1 MAGATPKLIK
11 ELRELSGAGMLD
23 CKKAL
28 NECEGD
34 IDKAMSFLRESGLA
48 KAAKKSGNV
57 AAEGL
62 VSIMI
67 NDDNTMATMT
77 EINSQTDFVAK
88 NADFVALKD
97 EITAHVQVTGSTTTE
112 ELNETTIN
120 GTNFAEYLNGKIAV
134 IGENIVARR
143 MATISTDNGVV
154 NGYVHTNGK
163 VGVILAATCA
173 PESKERALGLLKNLG
188 MHAAA
193 MKPSVISYKDL
204 DPEFVESE
212 NKAIIADIEKENE
225 ELVRLGK
232 PLKNIPEF
240 VSACQLTEE
249 AIATAKAKMKEEL
262 LAEGKPEQVIEERI
276 LPGKVDR
283 WIEDNTQL
291 DKTQALLSQTYVLDD
306 SMTVEQAINACDAS
320 IELVEYV
327 KFELGEGI
335 EKKEEDFAAEV
346 AAQMGN

>member
-34 IDKAMSFLRESGLA
+34 IEKSQQWLREQGLS

-62 VSIMI
+62 ISILVSE
-67 NDDNTMATMT
+67 DGKKATMT
-77 EINSQTDFVAK
+77 EVNSQTDFVAK
-88 NADFVALKD
+88 NDQFINLTK
-97 EITAHVQVTGSTTTE
+97 EITSHVQVTGV
-112 ELNETTIN
+112 NETESLAKTEIN
-120 GTNFAEYLNGKIAV
+120 GTTFEEYLNGKIAT
-134 IGENIVARR
+134 IGENIVARK

-154 NGYVHTNGK
+154 NGYVHMGK
-163 VGVILAATCA
+163 VGVILAATCDEA
-173 PESKERALGLLKNLG
+173 AKDKAADLLKKVA
-188 MHAAA
+188 MHAAS
-193 MKPSVISYKDL
+193 MKPTVISYKDL
-204 DPEFVESE
+204 DADFIESE

-240 VSACQLTEE
+240 VSAQQLTDD
-249 AIATAKAKMKEEL
+249 AIASAKEKMRAEL
-262 LAEGKPEQVIEERI
+262 IAEGKPEKVVDERI
-276 LPGKVDR
+276 LPGKIDR

-291 DKTQALLSQTYVLDD
+291 DKQLALLSQTYVIDD
-306 SMTVEQAINACDAS
+306 SKTVEQAIAECDGS
-320 IELVEYV
+320 IQVVEYIR
-327 KFELGEGI
+327 FELGEGI

>member
-11 ELRELSGAGMLD
+11 ELREKSGAGMLD

-34 IDKAMSFLRESGLA
+34 IEKAISYLREAGLS

-62 VSIMI
+62 VSILI
-67 NDDNTMATMT
+67 SDDNSKATMT
-77 EINSQTDFVAK
+77 EVNSQTDFVAK
-88 NADFVALKD
+88 NENFVNLTK
-97 EITAHVQVTGSTTTE
+97 EITAHVQAEGCSESE
-112 ELNETTIN
+112 ELLKTTIN
-120 GTNFAEYLNGKIAV
+120 GANFEEYLNNKIAT

-143 MATISTDNGVV
+143 MVTVSTDAGVV
-154 NGYVHTNGK
+154 NGYVHANGR
-163 VGVILAATCA
+163 VGVVLAATCA
-173 PESKERALGLLKNLG
+173 PEAKDKTVALLKNLG

-193 MKPSVISYKDL
+193 MKPTVIRYTDL
-204 DPEFVESE
+204 DAQFVESE

-232 PLKNIPEF
+232 PLKNIPEY
-240 VSACQLTEE
+240 VSASQLTDEVIE
-249 AIATAKAKMKEEL
+249 ATKVRMKDEL
-262 LAEGKPEQVIEERI
+262 LAEGKPEKIIDNIVK
-276 LPGKVDR
+276 GKIAR

-291 DKTQALLSQTYVLDD
+291 DSVHALLSQSYVIDD
-306 SMTVEQAINACDAS
+306 SMSVEEAIKATDDS
-320 IELVEYV
+320 IELVEYIR
-327 KFELGEGI
+327 FELGDGI

-346 AAQMGN
+346 AAQMAK

>member
-11 ELRELSGAGMLD
+11 ELRAQTGAGMLD

-34 IDKAMSFLRESGLA
+34 IEKAVAFLRESGLA

-62 VSIMI
+62 ISILI
-67 NDDNTMATMT
+67 NDDNTIATMT
-77 EINSQTDFVAK
+77 EVNSQTDFVAK
-88 NADFVALKD
+88 NDDFINLKN
-97 EITAHVQVTGSTTTE
+97 EITAHVQATESSTTE
-112 ELNETTIN
+112 ELNTTTIN
-120 GTNFAEYLNGKIAV
+120 GVNFEEYLNSKIAI
-134 IGENIVARR
+134 IGENIIARK
-143 MATISTDNGVV
+143 MATISTDDGVV

-173 PESKERALGLLKNLG
+173 PEAREKTITLLKSLG

-204 DPEFVESE
+204 DSAFVESE
-212 NKAIIADIEKENE
+212 NKAIIADIEKENI
-225 ELVRLGK
+225 ELHRLGK
-232 PLKNIPEF
+232 PEKNIPEY
-240 VSACQLTEE
+240 VSASQLTEE
-249 AIATAKAKMKEEL
+249 VIEEARAKMAETLK
-262 LAEGKPEQVIEERI
+262 AEGKPEKIIPNI
-276 LPGKVDR
+276 LKGKIAR

-291 DKTQALLSQTYVLDD
+291 DSAHALLTQKFVMDD
-306 SMTVEQAINACDAS
+306 SKTVEQAIADVDSS
-320 IELVEYV
+320 IKIVEYI
-327 KFELGEGI
+327 KYELGEGI

-346 AAQMGN
+346 AAQMAK